1 MSDKYVARALRSD
14 ADFSTQERLALMLLA
29 DGAND
34 DGQVR
39 AVSEDNIAEIMRST
53 RADVHKIL
61 RGLYENGF
69 LKTYSSGIQILL
81 EES

>member
-1 MSDKYVARALRSD
+1 MSDKYVARALRSN
-14 ADFSTQERLALMLLA
+14 ADFSTKERLALILLA

-39 AVSEDNIAEIMRST
+39 AVSEDHIAEIMRTT

-61 RGLYENGF
+61 RGLHENGF
-69 LKTYSSGIQILL
+69 LQTYSAGIQILL